1 MSSQASLLADR
12 YRLESR
18 IAAGG
23 MATVWLARDE
33 VLARSVAVKLLH
45 PHLAGGPSFLHRF
58 KQEAIAAA
66 RLSHPRIVSIFD
78 TGSSTSSDEECA
90 QPFIVMEYCSGGT
103 LASLLGDEGPLEPD
117 RAVAVASDICDAL
130 SHAHRFGIVH
140 RDVKPANILLTG
152 ERELK
157 VADFGIAKAAFD
169 TSDVTR
175 TGSILGSV
183 AYISPEQ
190 VEGAEPDQRSD
201 IYAVGILLYEL
212 LAGRPPFPGENHL
225 SVAMAHVHEQPP
237 SLRGFRAQIPRRTE
251 QVVMKALSKDPDE
264 RFSSAEDMRLALGE
278 SSGATALISPFSP
291 PHSPTTATRVHPR
304 DAAEQP
310 RAQTASQTRNLVPI
324 FVVVAAAVLLGLV
337 LPRIFDGP
345 QKPDPGPAASG
356 NGSADARSPILEIAE
371 PRDFDPLGD
380 EEEHS
385 EDVSAVVDGNPGT
398 YWTTESY
405 EDGLGK
411 AGVGLL
417 FDLGRTRAVKAA
429 VITSDTPGMTVELRA
444 ADEPPADSAT
454 MTPVGAPAGAE
465 EVTRLGAGG
474 RRARYWL
481 VWITDLPDA
490 LSSAHIAEVRFLG
503 A

>member
-1 MSSQASLLADR
+1 MSSQAALLADR
-12 YRLESR
+12 YLLESR

-33 VLARSVAVKLLH
+33 VLARPVAVKLLH
-45 PHLAGGPSFLHRF
+45 PHLARGPSFLQRF

-78 TGSSTSSDEECA
+78 TGTANSPDEESA
-90 QPFIVMEYCSGGT
+90 RPFIVMEYCSGGT
-103 LASLLGDEGPLEPD
+103 LASLLAEEGPLEPD

-130 SHAHRFGIVH
+130 GHAHAFGIVH

-152 ERELK
+152 EHELK

-169 TSDVTR
+169 TTDLTR

-190 VEGAEPDQRSD
+190 IEGAEPDQRSD
-201 IYAVGILLYEL
+201 IYAMGVLLYEL
-212 LAGRPPFPGENHL
+212 LAGRPPFAGESHL
-225 SVAMAHVHEQPP
+225 GVAMAHVHEEPP

-278 SSGATALISPFSP
+278 SSGAMALFAPYSP
-291 PHSPTTATRVHPR
+291 HASPTTGTGVQPR
-304 DAAEQP
+304 DDAGRP
-310 RAQTASQTRNLVPI
+310 RGQTASQTRNLVPI
-324 FVVVAAAVLLGLV
+324 FVVVAAAILLGLV
-337 LPRIFDGP
+337 LPRIFDATQGP
-345 QKPDPGPAASG
+345 GSPAASG
-356 NGSADARSPILEIAE
+356 NGPAGAGSPILEVAE
-371 PRDFDPLGD
+371 PRDYDPLGD

-385 EDVSAVVDGNPGT
+385 EEVSAVVDDNPGT
-398 YWTTESY
+398 YWSTESY
-405 EDGLGK
+405 NAGLGK

-417 FDLGRTRAVKAA
+417 FDLGRSRAVKAA
-429 VITSDTPGMTVELRA
+429 VITSDTPGMRVELRA
-444 ADEPPADSAT
+444 TNESPSDSAA
-454 MTPVGAPAGAE
+454 MTAIGAPADAE
-465 EVTRLGAGG
+465 EVTRLEAEG

-481 VWITDLPDA
+481 VWITELPDA
-490 LSSAHIAEVRFLG
+490 LGSAHIAEVRFLG
-503 A
+503 V

>member
-1 MSSQASLLADR
+1 MSSQAALLADR
-12 YRLESR
+12 YLLESR

-33 VLARSVAVKLLH
+33 VLARPVAVKLLH
-45 PHLAGGPSFLHRF
+45 PHLARGPSFLQRF

-78 TGSSTSSDEECA
+78 TGTASSPDEESA
-90 QPFIVMEYCSGGT
+90 RPFIVMEYCSGGT
-103 LASLLGDEGPLEPD
+103 LASLLADEGPLEPD
-117 RAVAVASDICDAL
+117 RAVAVASDICEAL
-130 SHAHRFGIVH
+130 GHAHRFGIVH

-169 TSDVTR
+169 TTDLTR

-190 VEGAEPDQRSD
+190 IEGDEPDQRSD
-201 IYAVGILLYEL
+201 IYAMGVLLYEL
-212 LAGRPPFPGENHL
+212 LAGRPPFAGESHL
-225 SVAMAHVHEQPP
+225 GVAMAHVHEEPP

-278 SSGATALISPFSP
+278 SSGATALFAPYSP
-291 PHSPTTATRVHPR
+291 PGSPTNATGV
-304 DAAEQP
+304 QP
-310 RAQTASQTRNLVPI
+310 RGDGGPPRGQTASQTRNLVPI
-324 FVVVAAAVLLGLV
+324 FVVVAAAILLGLV
-337 LPRIFDGP
+337 LPRIFDAA
-345 QKPDPGPAASG
+345 QSPDSPAASG
-356 NGSADARSPILEIAE
+356 DGPADARSPILEIAE

-380 EEEHS
+380 QEEHS
-385 EDVSAVVDGNPGT
+385 EDVSAAVDGNPET
-398 YWTTESY
+398 YWSTESY
-405 EDGLGK
+405 DAGLGK

-417 FDLGRTRAVKAA
+417 FDLGQSRAVKAA
-429 VITSDTPGMTVELRA
+429 VITSDTPGMRVELRA
-444 ADEPPADSAT
+444 ADDPPDSAA
-454 MTPVGAPAGAE
+454 MTAIGAPADAE
-465 EVTRLGAGG
+465 GVTRLEAEG

-481 VWITDLPDA
+481 VWITELPDA
-490 LSSAHIAEVRFLG
+490 LGSAHIAEVRFLG

>member
-1 MSSQASLLADR
+1 MSSQPSLLADR
-12 YRLESR
+12 YLLESR

-33 VLARSVAVKLLH
+33 VLARPVAVKLLH
-45 PHLAGGPSFLHRF
+45 PHLARGTSFLQRF

-78 TGSSTSSDEECA
+78 TGTESGSDEDSA
-90 QPFIVMEYCSGGT
+90 RPFIVMEYCSGGT
-103 LASLLGDEGPLEPD
+103 LASLLVNEGPLDPN

-130 SHAHRFGIVH
+130 GHAHRFGIIH
-140 RDVKPANILLTG
+140 RDVKPANILLTD

-169 TSDVTR
+169 TADLTQ

-183 AYISPEQ
+183 AYTSPEQ

-201 IYAVGILLYEL
+201 IYAMGVLLYEL
-212 LAGRPPFPGENHL
+212 LAGRPPFAAESHL
-225 SVAMAHVHEQPP
+225 RVAMAHVHDEPP
-237 SLRGFRAQIPRRTE
+237 SLRGLRAQIPRRTE
-251 QVVMKALSKDPDE
+251 QVVMKALAKDPDE

-278 SSGATALISPFSP
+278 SSGATALFAPFSP
-291 PHSPTTATRVHPR
+291 AGSPSSDTHVHPR
-304 DAAEQP
+304 DDDGRP
-310 RAQTASQTRNLVPI
+310 GGRTVSQTRSLVPI
-324 FVVVAAAVLLGLV
+324 MVVVVVTVLLGLV
-337 LPRIFDGP
+337 LPRIFDAPGDGGSGP
-345 QKPDPGPAASG
+345 EASG
-356 NGSADARSPILEIAE
+356 GGSTAGRSAVLEVAE

-385 EDVSAVVDGNPGT
+385 EDVRAAIDGDPGT

-405 EDGLGK
+405 DAGLGK

-417 FDLGRTRAVKAA
+417 FDLGRPRVVEAA
-429 VITSDTPGMTVELRA
+429 VITSDTPGMTVELRSA
-444 ADEPPADSAT
+444 NEAPSDSAT
-454 MTPVGAPAGAE
+454 MTAVGAPAGAR
-465 EVTRLGAGG
+465 EVTRMDAGG

-481 VWITDLPDA
+481 VWITELPDA
-490 LSSAHIAEVRFLG
+490 LGSAHIAEVRFLG

>member
-1 MSSQASLLADR
+1 MSSQAALLADR
-12 YRLESR
+12 YLLESR

-33 VLARSVAVKLLH
+33 VLARPVAVKLLH
-45 PHLAGGPSFLHRF
+45 PHLARGPSFLQRF

-78 TGSSTSSDEECA
+78 TGTASSPDEESA
-90 QPFIVMEYCSGGT
+90 RPFIVMEYCSGGT
-103 LASLLGDEGPLEPD
+103 LASLLADEGPLEPD

-130 SHAHRFGIVH
+130 GHAHRFGIVH

-169 TSDVTR
+169 TTDLTR

-190 VEGAEPDQRSD
+190 IEGAEPDQRSD
-201 IYAVGILLYEL
+201 IYAMGVLLYEL
-212 LAGRPPFPGENHL
+212 LAGRPPFSGESHL
-225 SVAMAHVHEQPP
+225 GVAMAHVHEEPP

-278 SSGATALISPFSP
+278 SSGATALFAPYSHPAP
-291 PHSPTTATRVHPR
+291 PLTPTGERPR
-304 DAAEQP
+304 DDAGLPP
-310 RAQTASQTRNLVPI
+310 RQTASQTRNLVPI
-324 FVVVAAAVLLGLV
+324 FVVVAAAILLGLV
-337 LPRIFDGP
+337 LPRIFDAA
-345 QKPDPGPAASG
+345 QDPDPPAASG
-356 NGSADARSPILEIAE
+356 DGPADARSPILEIAE

-380 EEEHS
+380 QEEHS
-385 EDVSAVVDGNPGT
+385 EDVSAAVDGDPGT
-398 YWTTESY
+398 YWSTESY
-405 EDGLGK
+405 DAGLGK

-417 FDLGRTRAVKAA
+417 FDLGQSRAVKAA
-429 VITSDTPGMTVELRA
+429 VITSDTPGMRVELRA
-444 ADEPPADSAT
+444 ADDPPDSAA
-454 MTPVGAPAGAE
+454 MTAIGAPADAE
-465 EVTRLGAGG
+465 GVTRLEAEG

-481 VWITDLPDA
+481 VWITELPDA
-490 LSSAHIAEVRFLG
+490 LGSAHIAEVRFLG

>member
-1 MSSQASLLADR
+1 MSSQAALLADR
-12 YRLESR
+12 YLLESR

-33 VLARSVAVKLLH
+33 VLARPVAVKLLH
-45 PHLAGGPSFLHRF
+45 PHLARGPSFLQRF

-78 TGSSTSSDEECA
+78 TGTASSPDEESA
-90 QPFIVMEYCSGGT
+90 RPFIVMEYCSGGT
-103 LASLLGDEGPLEPD
+103 LASLLAVEGPLEPD

-130 SHAHRFGIVH
+130 GHAHRFGIVH

-169 TSDVTR
+169 TTDLTR

-190 VEGAEPDQRSD
+190 IEGAEPDQRSD
-201 IYAVGILLYEL
+201 IYAMGVLLYEL
-212 LAGRPPFPGENHL
+212 LAGRPPFAGESHL
-225 SVAMAHVHEQPP
+225 GVAMAHVHEEPP

-251 QVVMKALSKDPDE
+251 QVVMKALSKDPDD
-264 RFSSAEDMRLALGE
+264 RFSSADDMRLALGAG
-278 SSGATALISPFSP
+278 SSATASFSHPAP
-291 PHSPTTATRVHPR
+291 PPTPTGVRPR
-304 DAAEQP
+304 DDAGRP
-310 RAQTASQTRNLVPI
+310 RGQTASQTRNLVPI
-324 FVVVAAAVLLGLV
+324 FVVVAAAILLGLV
-337 LPRIFDGP
+337 LPRIFDAPQGP
-345 QKPDPGPAASG
+345 DSPAASG
-356 NGSADARSPILEIAE
+356 DAPADARSSILEIAE

-380 EEEHS
+380 QEEHS
-385 EDVSAVVDGNPGT
+385 EDVFAAVDGNPGT
-398 YWTTESY
+398 YWSTESY
-405 EDGLGK
+405 DAGLGK

-417 FDLGRTRAVKAA
+417 FDLGQSRAVKAA
-429 VITSDTPGMTVELRA
+429 VLTSDTPGMRVELRA
-444 ADEPPADSAT
+444 ADDPPDSAA
-454 MTPVGAPAGAE
+454 MTTIGAPADADG
-465 EVTRLGAGG
+465 VTRLEAEG

-481 VWITDLPDA
+481 VWITELPEA
-490 LSSAHIAEVRFLG
+490 LGSAHIAEVRFLG

>member
-1 MSSQASLLADR
+1 MSSQAALLADR
-12 YRLESR
+12 YLLEAR

-33 VLARSVAVKLLH
+33 VLARPVAVKLLH
-45 PHLAGGPSFLHRF
+45 PHLAQGPSFLHRF

-66 RLSHPRIVSIFD
+66 RLSHPRIISIFD
-78 TGSSTSSDEECA
+78 TGTASGSDEESA
-90 QPFIVMEYCSGGT
+90 RPFIVMEYCSGGT
-103 LASLLGDEGPLEPD
+103 LASLLADEGPLEPD
-117 RAVAVASDICDAL
+117 RAVAFASDICDAL
-130 SHAHRFGIVH
+130 GHAHRFGVVH

-169 TSDVTR
+169 TTDLTR

-201 IYAVGILLYEL
+201 IYAVGVLLYEL
-212 LAGRPPFPGENHL
+212 LAGRPPFAGESHL
-225 SVAMAHVHEQPP
+225 SVAMAHVHDEPP

-251 QVVMKALSKDPDE
+251 QIVMKALSKDPDE
-264 RFSSAEDMRLALGE
+264 RFSSAEDMRLALEE
-278 SSGATALISPFSP
+278 SSGATALFAPYSP
-291 PHSPTTATRVHPR
+291 PDSAPPATGV
-304 DAAEQP
+304 QP
-310 RAQTASQTRNLVPI
+310 RVDSEPPSSQATSQTRNLVPI
-324 FVVVAAAVLLGLV
+324 LVVVAAAVLLGLV
-337 LPRIFDGP
+337 LPRVFDAAGGLGP
-345 QKPDPGPAASG
+345 GTGASG
-356 NGSADARSPILEIAE
+356 NGTADSSSPVLKIAAQ
-371 PRDFDPLGD
+371 RDFDPLGD

-385 EDVSAVVDGNPGT
+385 EDVSAAVDGNPGT

-405 EDGLGK
+405 DGGLGK

-417 FDLGRTRAVKAA
+417 FDLGQSRAVKAA
-429 VITSDTPGMTVELRA
+429 VITSDTPGMTLELRA
-444 ADEPPADSAT
+444 VDEAPSDSAA
-454 MTPVGAPAGAE
+454 MSAVGAATAE
-465 EVTRLGAGG
+465 EVTRFAAGG

-481 VWITDLPDA
+481 VWITELPDA
-490 LSSAHIAEVRFLG
+490 LGSAHIAEVRFLG